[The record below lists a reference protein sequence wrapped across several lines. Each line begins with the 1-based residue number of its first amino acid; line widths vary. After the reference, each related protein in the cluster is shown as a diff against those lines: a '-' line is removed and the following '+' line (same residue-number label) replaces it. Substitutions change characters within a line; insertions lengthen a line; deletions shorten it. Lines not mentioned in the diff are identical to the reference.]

1 VREGSEPGRRA
12 GLGVGTTPRTTRDV
26 RADDVNLALGNLVA
40 DVASEEG
47 ALQQR

>member
-1 VREGSEPGRRA
+1 VREGSEPGRGA
-12 GLGVGTTPRTTRDV
+12 GLGVGDHPTDGRNV
-26 RADDVNLALGNLVA
+26 RADDVNLALSNLVA